1 MLVLPEEMREEV
13 RKPFGS
19 VVSGK
24 ALLLAY
30 EAASAP
36 LITVGDR
43 CCLDAIDAGY
53 PPDIAIFDFK
63 VKRVEIPIEMKR
75 KFATY
80 AQTAFVVMSGAGRIT
95 EELEKAVVNVLAE
108 GQGAVI
114 VVGEDDLSSLLVMAH
129 AKEGTLIYG
138 QPDFGAVVVPLG
150 GDALRKKVRAILGKM
165 GSV

>member
-1 MLVLPEEMREEV
+1 MLILPEELREEV
-13 RKPFGS
+13 RKPFGI
-19 VVSGK
+19 VVSGA
-24 ALLLAY
+24 ALIAKY
-30 EAASAP
+30 EAAARP

-43 CCLDAIDAGY
+43 CCLDAIEAGY

-75 KFATY
+75 KFASF
-80 AQTAFVVMSGAGRIT
+80 ASTAFVVMSSAGSIT
-95 EELEKAVVNVLAE
+95 EELEKAVINVLAD

-129 AKEGTLIYG
+129 ANEGTLIYG
-138 QPDFGAVVVPLG
+138 QPDLGAVVVPLG
-150 GDALRKKVRAILGKM
+150 DAKIKEKARGILGKM

>member
-1 MLVLPEEMREEV
+1 MLVLPEELREEV

-30 EAASAP
+30 ETAARP

-43 CCLDAIDAGY
+43 CCSDALDAGY

-63 VKRVEIPIEMKR
+63 VKRVEIPLEMKR
-75 KFATY
+75 KFASF
-80 AQTAFVVMSGAGRIT
+80 ASTAFVVMSGAGRIT

-108 GQGAVI
+108 GQGAII

-129 AKEGTLIYG
+129 AEEGTLIYG
-138 QPDFGAVVVPLG
+138 QPDVGAVVVPLG
-150 GDALRKKVRAILGKM
+150 DARLKEKVKKIIVKM